1 MSKSGFQIV
10 CYDQVGY
17 TQANFYSRA
26 LLEMIYIRNV
36 AFVTA
41 VSMKWVLSR
50 VSRNVRLTP
59 IYHKCTRVAKPRLF
73 AIAV

>member
-1 MSKSGFQIV
+1 MESPRPYEQKRLTNSV
-10 CYDQVGY
+10 LQVGY

-41 VSMKWVLSR
+41 VSMKWVL
-50 VSRNVRLTP
+50 
-59 IYHKCTRVAKPRLF
+59 
-73 AIAV
+73 

>member
-10 CYDQVGY
+10 CYDQVGE
-17 TQANFYSRA
+17 TQANFCSRA
-26 LLEMIYIRNV
+26 LLEILYICNV

-41 VSMKWVLSR
+41 VSMKRVLSR

-59 IYHKCTRVAKPRLF
+59 IYHKYTRGSKA
-73 AIAV
+73 